1 MMEEYDRLAQNQNP
15 KSARLRLFLFQHG
28 DDSRTSSI
36 SSLLHGSVNRDHWFF
51 DAINGD
57 AGALE
62 RGRSEVSSIVSE
74 VPDYLFGLDNSED
87 AQPPRGGEQPKPKSR
102 PALNDN
108 VSVSD
113 PGSPAPVVSSTFCS
127 TSSSV
132 PSVPSIPNLPPVKT
146 KPDNSVPVFQESK
159 EPQMEGLPETGHE
172 RPLSQPNGYPGN
184 PTLHY
189 VTDPRYSGHA
199 VHPMAVYYVQ
209 GPAQPGN
216 VPVQPYPTRAPY
228 VQQQYP
234 QAVSGQMP
242 VGYHHQVPGV
252 GQVYGGGMRPISSL
266 DHLYDVSARVVPDG
280 VNQQVLYGVRN
291 GAVVS
296 GYPGMVVQ
304 TGEEFPGTGSEV
316 KMGRIS
322 HERNG

>member
-1 MMEEYDRLAQNQNP
+1 MEEYDRVAQNQNP
-15 KSARLRLFLFQHG
+15 KSARLRLFLFEQG

-36 SSLLHGSVNRDHWFF
+36 SSLLHGSANRDHWFF
-51 DAINGD
+51 DAINGSTGS
-57 AGALE
+57 AVLE

-87 AQPPRGGEQPKPKSR
+87 TQPPRGEPKLKNR
-102 PALNDN
+102 LVLQDN

-113 PGSPAPVVSSTFCS
+113 PGSPAPVVSSPFCS

-146 KPDNSVPVFQESK
+146 KPDNPAPVQESK
-159 EPQMEGLPETGHE
+159 ETQMEGFQETVHELPQ
-172 RPLSQPNGYPGN
+172 SQPTGYPGN

-199 VHPMAVYYVQ
+199 VHPMPVYYVHQ
-209 GPAQPGN
+209 GPVQPGN
-216 VPVQPYPTRAPY
+216 VPVQQYSIRAPY
-228 VQQQYP
+228 VQQHYQ

-242 VGYHHQVPGV
+242 VGYHHQVPGM
-252 GQVYGGGMRPISSL
+252 GQVYGGGMRPMSSL
-266 DHLYDVSARVVPDG
+266 DQYDVSSRVVPEG

-296 GYPGMVVQ
+296 AYPGTGMP
-304 TGEEFPGTGSEV
+304 TGEELYGAGSEV